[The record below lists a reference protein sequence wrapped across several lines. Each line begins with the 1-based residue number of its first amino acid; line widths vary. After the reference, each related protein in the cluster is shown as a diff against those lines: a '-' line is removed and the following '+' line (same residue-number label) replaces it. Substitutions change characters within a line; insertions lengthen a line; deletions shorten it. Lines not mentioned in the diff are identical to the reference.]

1 MRPVKKGNY
10 DMESSVIYKEL
21 LDNTYEGIYF
31 VDDDRLITYW
41 NKAAEMIT
49 GYSSQEVLG
58 RHCYDNI
65 LDHIDTEGCNLCMGG
80 CPLHRT
86 IADGITR
93 TAEVYLHHKLGHR
106 VPVSVKAVPITEGSR
121 IIGAAEL
128 FVDSTQRQEERRRI
142 EKYKNLALVD
152 QLTGLPNR
160 RYIDTFLAS
169 KLSEYISF
177 HIPFGVLFVDVDEFK
192 NFNDTYGHETG
203 DEVLAMVSKTCSSIT
218 RSTDLFGRFGGD
230 EFIAILTGTNES
242 NIILIS
248 ESMRNLVGKYSS
260 ADLGLQVSISVGATL
275 VNDNDSIASIL
286 KRADDLLFES
296 KKNGRNRITYG

>member
-1 MRPVKKGNY
+1 
-10 DMESSVIYKEL
+10 MENADFYKEL
-21 LDNTYEGIYF
+21 LDKTYEGIYF
-31 VDDDRLITYW
+31 VDKDRQITFW

-58 RHCYDNI
+58 KHCYNNI
-65 LDHIDTEGCNLCMGG
+65 LDHIDAAGCHLCMAG
-80 CPLHRT
+80 CPLHKT
-86 IADGITR
+86 ITDGVTR
-93 TAEVYLHHKLGHR
+93 TAEVFLHHKLGHR
-106 VPVSVKAVPITEGSR
+106 VPVSIKAVPITEGGR

-128 FVDSTQRQEERRRI
+128 FVDSTQRQEESRRI

-177 HIPFGVLFVDVDEFK
+177 HIPFGILFVDVDEFK
-192 NFNDTYGHETG
+192 NFNDTYGHKIG
-203 DEVLAMVSKTCSSIT
+203 DEILTMVSKTCSGIT
-218 RSTDLFGRFGGD
+218 CSTDLFGRFGGD

-248 ESMRNLVGKYSS
+248 ESMRSLVGKHSFG
-260 ADLGLQVSISVGATL
+260 DLGLQVSISVGATL